1 MAIFD
6 WDETFATGNA
16 LIDTEHQRLFAFAGS
31 LERAIHEDDAE
42 LVVGPFLSDLIQ
54 YTETHFRHEETLMRE
69 IDYPDIAAHQKI
81 HDDLRSRARVLEE
94 SLGYGKS
101 TITTE
106 LMAFVKEML
115 LRHIAEEDR
124 RIADHARK
132 RANL

>member
-54 YTETHFRHEETLMRE
+54 YTETHFRYEETLMRE

-81 HDDLRSRARVLEE
+81 HDDLRSRARALET

>member
-1 MAIFD
+1 VAIFD